1 MNLERYEIV
10 RMNEFSYRF
19 FSIGPKGVFKMHI
32 HFTMTGANSFNLG
45 FGVLDSSHEWLDDM
59 IEVRNGDTQKILATV
74 AHTALVFLEEHPSAT
89 IYASGSTPPRTRLY
103 QMGISRVLPHLHGY
117 SVAGLIVKRDS
128 QGGTEGTYPTWKGIW
143 YTFQSGVCYD
153 AFLIFKT

>member
-74 AHTALVFLEEHPSAT
+74 AHTALVFLEEHPLRNYLCIREHSAAHT
-89 IYASGSTPPRTRLY
+89 VVPDGDQPCATALAR
-103 QMGISRVLPHLHGY
+103 
-117 SVAGLIVKRDS
+117 
-128 QGGTEGTYPTWKGIW
+128 
-143 YTFQSGVCYD
+143 
-153 AFLIFKT
+153 IFSCRSDR